1 MIYRESK
8 ELVLNPIKICRSET
22 EKCLIEPSIN
32 STRVSIKIK
41 QADDIEEILADRFQ
55 RFLTQRA
62 ENFVILR
69 RKAVEGYD
77 VSFLITDKHLDEM
90 WKHKIIDFIVQFMQD
105 IDSEISDMKIG
116 INNRARNVAAEYM
129 RAFK

>member
-1 MIYRESK
+1 M
-8 ELVLNPIKICRSET
+8 
-22 EKCLIEPSIN
+22 IEPSIN
-32 STRVSIKIK
+32 STRISIKIK

-62 ENFVILR
+62 EHFVILR
-69 RKAVEGYD
+69 RKPVQGYD
-77 VSFLITDKHLDEM
+77 VSFLVTDKHLDEM
-90 WKHKIIDFIVQFMQD
+90 WKHKIVDFIVQFMQD

-116 INNRARNVAAEYM
+116 LNNRARNVASEYM